1 MKFDWITPQQAPT
14 GLILCATASREKIEM
29 LELDKAGIAV
39 AEYWTEMPPK
49 VEFERKIRELLA
61 EAKERLDRR
70 KLLTDGADGNIEREI
85 DYFYEPKDE
94 DDE

>member
-1 MKFDWITPQQAPT
+1 M
-14 GLILCATASREKIEM
+14 ILCATASREKIEM

-70 KLLTDGADGNIEREI
+70 KLLANGADSNVEREI

>member
-1 MKFDWITPQQAPT
+1 
-14 GLILCATASREKIEM
+14 
-29 LELDKAGIAV
+29 AV

-70 KLLTDGADGNIEREI
+70 KLLTDGADGNVEREI
-85 DYFYEPKDE
+85 DYFYELKDE